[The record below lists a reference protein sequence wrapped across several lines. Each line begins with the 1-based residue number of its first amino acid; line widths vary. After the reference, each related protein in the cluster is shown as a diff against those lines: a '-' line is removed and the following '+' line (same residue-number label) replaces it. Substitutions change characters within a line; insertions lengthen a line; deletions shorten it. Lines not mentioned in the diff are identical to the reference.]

1 MKINNILSFFTP
13 KDVKFVPL
21 MVELA
26 EIVDESASL
35 LQELFSSTD
44 PERIA
49 ELSRLIKLEETK
61 GDKTTGKMFKSLN
74 ETFITP
80 FDREDIT
87 ELTDTMDDVIDVNNR
102 ISQKVMLFSP
112 ETLPPATLEMANA
125 IKKGTT
131 EIKAAV
137 NELKNLKKADHKIRA
152 HIKEIKHCEEEADRI
167 YEKGTSDL
175 FRSNIRPE
183 ELLKLKEI
191 IQELE
196 KAANRMNSVGKI
208 LKTIVVKYA

>member
-26 EIVDESASL
+26 EIVDESAAL

-112 ETLPPATLEMANA
+112 ETLPPATLEMAVV

-137 NELKNLKKADHKIRA
+137 NELKNLKKADNKIRA
-152 HIKEIKHCEEEADRI
+152 HIKEIKNCEEEADKT